1 MEISTLPSG
10 RNLDQIGRVL
20 IIKPM
25 RLFYILILSCFL
37 VGCGNEYGI
46 KKGTKVT
53 VSVQGSSS
61 GVEDV
66 RMHKVTDETLIVVTA
81 DGRKLSIPK
90 RLVRAVIE
98 AE

>member
-1 MEISTLPSG
+1 M
-10 RNLDQIGRVL
+10 
-20 IIKPM
+20 
-25 RLFYILILSCFL
+25 
-37 VGCGNEYGI
+37 
-46 KKGTKVT
+46 T